1 MRMRQRKLEVPEQF
15 ARTTVCGSFEALLL
29 AGYIQLESGETEL
42 AVIRAWVSPYGR
54 RWERVGSDEIRLAV
68 DKENTVVIYRLEPKT
83 KTAYIESSEPLT
95 QKVSPRKSARRVEVY
110 RGLRCR
116 VEEVSEREAEGFIR
130 KSREWRVSDSKAEN
144 WPMRI
149 EMHLFW
155 REQLSTIML
164 WDTLDIKFQLFQ
176 RELFVVPPDYKIVR

>member
-15 ARTTVCGSFEALLL
+15 ARTTVRGSFEALLL
-29 AGYIQLESGETEL
+29 AGYIQLESGETEF

-68 DKENTVVIYRLEPKT
+68 DKEDAVVIYRLEPKT

-95 QKVSPRKSARRVEVY
+95 QKVSPRKPARRVEVY

-116 VEEVSEREAEGFIR
+116 VEEVSEREAEGLIR
-130 KSREWRVSDSKAEN
+130 KSREWRVLDTKAEN
-144 WPMRI
+144 WPMRS
-149 EMHLFW
+149 EL
-155 REQLSTIML
+155 RLLRDEQLSAIML
-164 WDTLDIKFQLFQ
+164 WDTLDIKFQPFPRQLFM
-176 RELFVVPPDYKIVR
+176 VPPDYKIVR